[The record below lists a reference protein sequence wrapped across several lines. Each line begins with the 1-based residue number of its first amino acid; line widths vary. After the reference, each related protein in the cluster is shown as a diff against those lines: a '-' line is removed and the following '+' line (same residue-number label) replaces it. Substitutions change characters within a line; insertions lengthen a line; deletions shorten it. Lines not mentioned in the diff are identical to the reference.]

1 MTALAPG
8 LYRTNVYGSLFNN
21 NVNFSISILP
31 NFDNQ
36 HDHKI
41 VESISDLQTA
51 LTEGGN
57 WILQEDLTTDMV
69 LFVTPGKELNLDLGG
84 NTLNATKLSMTYKDG
99 TENVSGKT
107 CAFANDVIDIK
118 PKSSSSIQIVAKEL
132 QVVFNNVT
140 INSEDT
146 QSTILHGTSGGD
158 YSEAI
163 HSTLVMRNCT
173 INAKKTSG
181 IVIGRQQNVILE
193 NTIINLN
200 GDGYGITQNGT
211 ILVSVFTLKNCT
223 INSSHSAI

>member
-1 MTALAPG
+1 MKRPCAAFLPHIRECICVHADCFPHPFSGMTALAPG

-107 CAFANDVIDIK
+107 CALPMMSLTSNRNQAPAYK
-118 PKSSSSIQIVAKEL
+118 SLPKSCKLFSIMSLSTQRIRNPRSCMEP
-132 QVVFNNVT
+132 VVV
-140 INSEDT
+140 I
-146 QSTILHGTSGGD
+146 ILRRYTVHW
-158 YSEAI
+158 
-163 HSTLVMRNCT
+163 L
-173 INAKKTSG
+173 
-181 IVIGRQQNVILE
+181 
-193 NTIINLN
+193 
-200 GDGYGITQNGT
+200 
-211 ILVSVFTLKNCT
+211 
-223 INSSHSAI
+223 

>member
-84 NTLNATKLSMTYKDG
+84 NTLNA
-99 TENVSGKT
+99 N
-107 CAFANDVIDIK
+107 
-118 PKSSSSIQIVAKEL
+118 
-132 QVVFNNVT
+132 
-140 INSEDT
+140 
-146 QSTILHGTSGGD
+146 
-158 YSEAI
+158 
-163 HSTLVMRNCT
+163 
-173 INAKKTSG
+173 
-181 IVIGRQQNVILE
+181 
-193 NTIINLN
+193 
-200 GDGYGITQNGT
+200 
-211 ILVSVFTLKNCT
+211 
-223 INSSHSAI
+223 

>member
-1 MTALAPG
+1 MIEAALCRFFCHISENVFAFTQIVSPPFSGMTALAPG

-107 CAFANDVIDIK
+107 CAFC
-118 PKSSSSIQIVAKEL
+118 Q
-132 QVVFNNVT
+132 
-140 INSEDT
+140 
-146 QSTILHGTSGGD
+146 
-158 YSEAI
+158 
-163 HSTLVMRNCT
+163 
-173 INAKKTSG
+173 
-181 IVIGRQQNVILE
+181 
-193 NTIINLN
+193 
-200 GDGYGITQNGT
+200 
-211 ILVSVFTLKNCT
+211 
-223 INSSHSAI
+223 

>member
-1 MTALAPG
+1 
-8 LYRTNVYGSLFNN
+8 
-21 NVNFSISILP
+21 
-31 NFDNQ
+31 
-36 HDHKI
+36 
-41 VESISDLQTA
+41 
-51 LTEGGN
+51 
-57 WILQEDLTTDMV
+57 
-69 LFVTPGKELNLDLGG
+69 
-84 NTLNATKLSMTYKDG
+84 MTYKDG

-211 ILVSVFTLKNCT
+211 ILGSVFTLKIVLSIARTRLFICPPKKQT
-223 INSSHSAI
+223 IPTHCPWTRGHTAVPIPHSS